1 MDLLQLLE
9 TMGYSLSAL
18 GSESFPCAITKN
30 NIPIGFLYENL
41 ELSFI
46 PGTENNQKIISS
58 TIEFSKENFGRCK
71 IFTNQFLIS
80 QYEDYFLT
88 TSFDIKE
95 NVPIYHV
102 YQKSTHDFNCEEIAN
117 STSKAE
123 AVEKFTKESRLIQ
136 EINPNINKMYIPKTQ
151 YESHTVA
158 LNSAKKNMEELSPF
172 QRLKEKLQQFKVKL
186 KFLFSSQGLYGELSK
201 DSQSIGIIDNELN
214 IVFSGNLQKDLQ
226 KKIVNAVQEVRI
238 NSPASKLQVS
248 AHKKKIYNSQ
258 NIKKTSIKKEI
269 ESMKKDRETVK
280 QISKDKIQMQK
291 PKTKSSKSKR

>member
-30 NIPIGFLYENL
+30 NIPIGFLNENL

-102 YQKSTHDFNCEEIAN
+102 YQSLHMI
-117 STSKAE
+117 
-123 AVEKFTKESRLIQ
+123 L
-136 EINPNINKMYIPKTQ
+136 
-151 YESHTVA
+151 
-158 LNSAKKNMEELSPF
+158 
-172 QRLKEKLQQFKVKL
+172 
-186 KFLFSSQGLYGELSK
+186 
-201 DSQSIGIIDNELN
+201 
-214 IVFSGNLQKDLQ
+214 
-226 KKIVNAVQEVRI
+226 
-238 NSPASKLQVS
+238 
-248 AHKKKIYNSQ
+248 
-258 NIKKTSIKKEI
+258 
-269 ESMKKDRETVK
+269 TVK
-280 QISKDKIQMQK
+280 K
-291 PKTKSSKSKR
+291 

>member
-30 NIPIGFLYENL
+30 NIPIGFLNENL

-136 EINPNINKMYIPKTQ
+136 
-151 YESHTVA
+151 
-158 LNSAKKNMEELSPF
+158 
-172 QRLKEKLQQFKVKL
+172 
-186 KFLFSSQGLYGELSK
+186 
-201 DSQSIGIIDNELN
+201 
-214 IVFSGNLQKDLQ
+214 
-226 KKIVNAVQEVRI
+226 
-238 NSPASKLQVS
+238 
-248 AHKKKIYNSQ
+248 
-258 NIKKTSIKKEI
+258 
-269 ESMKKDRETVK
+269 
-280 QISKDKIQMQK
+280 
-291 PKTKSSKSKR
+291 